1 MACSLIMTRAVGT
14 FGKHLKH
21 PARKCRGFLR
31 FQHHSALL
39 QQNANIS
46 CTLFLFFGVIKD
58 FTDAG
63 LSGTEPFHSRFV
75 VVNCNRTLA
84 SSLTACLFI
93 LNYSL
98 RDLST
103 VSSMPKS
110 STRRKQG
117 LQTRFEC
124 STYGSSRI
132 QAMLLIRSI
141 RIYISKKLLCLI
153 CK

>member
-1 MACSLIMTRAVGT
+1 MACSLTMTRAEGT
-14 FGKHLKH
+14 FGNYLKH

-63 LSGTEPFHSRFV
+63 LSGTEPFRSRFV

-103 VSSMPKS
+103 VSSMLKS

-124 STYGSSRI
+124 STNGSSRI

-141 RIYISKKLLCLI
+141 HIYI
-153 CK
+153 